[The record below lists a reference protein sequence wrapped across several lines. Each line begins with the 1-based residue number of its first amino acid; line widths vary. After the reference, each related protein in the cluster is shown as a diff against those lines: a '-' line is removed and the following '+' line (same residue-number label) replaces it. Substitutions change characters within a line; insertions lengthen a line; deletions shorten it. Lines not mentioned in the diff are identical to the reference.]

1 MQVDNLLLQMLLAQ
15 TVDEMC
21 QRGHVPYFLMGGYRA
36 YRALGA
42 AYNQVTGAFAEE
54 RGY

>member
-1 MQVDNLLLQMLLAQ
+1 MDNLLLQMLLAQ

-36 YRALGA
+36 LGA